1 MQALQVHI
9 KHLNKNYHTCNDILS
24 ILYLYKYKEKIMF
37 KALYNLKKT
46 LIKCLIQAASFIANT
61 YYIMIIKK
69 IIQTSVVTSKLR
81 DV

>member
-1 MQALQVHI
+1 
-9 KHLNKNYHTCNDILS
+9 
-24 ILYLYKYKEKIMF
+24 MF

>member
-1 MQALQVHI
+1 M
-9 KHLNKNYHTCNDILS
+9 
-24 ILYLYKYKEKIMF
+24 MF
-37 KALYNLKKT
+37 KALYNLKKKN
-46 LIKCLIQAASFIANT
+46 LIKCLIQAASFNANT